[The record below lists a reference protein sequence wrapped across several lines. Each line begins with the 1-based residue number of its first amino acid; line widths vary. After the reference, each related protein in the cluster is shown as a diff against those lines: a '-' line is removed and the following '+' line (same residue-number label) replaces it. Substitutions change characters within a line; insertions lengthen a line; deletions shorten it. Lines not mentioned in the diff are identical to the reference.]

1 MKSITE
7 TFQHMSSSEDEESDK
22 TDEIGDNK
30 ENVTNNSLQ
39 NNETDMEVD
48 STNNV
53 TKMEMDYTEENIAED
68 KSHSNN
74 ELVDSKEIDYIISS
88 DATPKIGESNSDKNI
103 NIPDTLSTNN
113 NLFKEVTEKVYCDS
127 QTDELKEST
136 SNVNNVESKDKLIDK
151 SVRNVDSSD
160 NDFPK
165 EKFETE
171 CDVQSREESTTETGK
186 EQSKESAV
194 LETSN
199 DTNECSNTKLT
210 NQESPSPEARKQS
223 GLKDSTRGQTESS
236 HIQETLG
243 ETQNKMIQIKLNP
256 TDCQPKSHEI
266 HQMSGESQSR
276 SNEIEQMS
284 GDSQP
289 KLVDSQQNS
298 ECNIFSNLT
307 DTEFLEET
315 EYTAELCD
323 DLDSVTQQGMY
334 EKFT

>member
-74 ELVDSKEIDYIISS
+74 ELVDSKEIDNIISS
-88 DATPKIGESNSDKNI
+88 DATPNIGESNSDKNI

-113 NLFKEVTEKVYCDS
+113 NLVKEVTEKVYCDS
-127 QTDELKEST
+127 QTDELKETT

-186 EQSKESAV
+186 EQSKESADFFSND

-236 HIQETLG
+236 HIQQTLD
-243 ETQNKMIQIKLNP
+243 ETQKKMSQNKLNP
-256 TDCQPKSHEI
+256 TDCQPKSNEI
-266 HQMSGESQSR
+266 DQMSGESQS
-276 SNEIEQMS
+276 
-284 GDSQP
+284 
-289 KLVDSQQNS
+289 KFVDSQQNS